1 MFSRDMVVTNGISRA
16 LSQILKLT
24 HEYAIFYEDFDIDG
38 PFYILY
44 LLYTLIHTFWEV
56 SIKNYECDFFK
67 SSSTLAIHFC
77 DSVFVESMFWRTSR
91 DLVSA

>member
-1 MFSRDMVVTNGISRA
+1 MFSRDMVVINEISRA
-16 LSQILKLT
+16 HSQILKLT
-24 HEYAIFYEDFDIDG
+24 HEYAIFYEDFDR